1 VSILNK
7 HQQIIDSLLM
17 KDNLHDDNTFYLK
30 STFHD
35 FRLFDI
41 LYAFSLIIE
50 LITVQYSY

>member
-1 VSILNK
+1 
-7 HQQIIDSLLM
+7 
-17 KDNLHDDNTFYLK
+17 LHDDNTFYLK